1 MEQRRTEI
9 KPGQIRL
16 TTRDY
21 VENILYLVVCKT
33 VDLMWVVMAA
43 DNCGALEEWD
53 DPSIGRDTLI
63 SEADVTT
70 EEEL

>member
-1 MEQRRTEI
+1 M
-9 KPGQIRL
+9 
-16 TTRDY
+16 
-21 VENILYLVVCKT
+21 ENILYLVVCKT
-33 VDLMWVVMAA
+33 VDLMWVVMAS